1 MNIAISGATGFIG
14 SALSET
20 LKEHGHSVTA
30 LTREDFS
37 GGVNHL
43 IQKLEGV
50 HGVVNL
56 AGAPILKRWTD
67 AWKLTIYQSRVETT
81 SLLVAAINGLEKAP
95 KVFIST
101 SATGIYDAVEV
112 HDEFSTSF
120 AKDFL
125 GEVCTDW
132 ESEAMK
138 VDRREVRLVILRLGI
153 VLARQGGALKQM
165 LLPFKLGL
173 GGKLGDGLQAMP
185 FIHLH
190 DLVNGIE
197 WALTTYGKKGIFNM
211 VAPQII
217 SNSQFTRLLAKAL
230 HRPAFMQVPQF
241 VLKVLYGEGAL
252 VLTGGQK
259 VVSARLKQEGF
270 AFKFPDME
278 SALKA
283 LFK

>member
-1 MNIAISGATGFIG
+1 MNIAISGATGLIG

-20 LKEHGHSVTA
+20 LKEHGHRVTM

-43 IQKLEGV
+43 TQKLEGM

-56 AGAPILKRWTD
+56 AGAPILKRWTPE
-67 AWKLTIYQSRVETT
+67 WKHTIYQSRVETT
-81 SLLVAAINGLEKAP
+81 SLLVAAINGLKKAP
-95 KVFIST
+95 KVFVSA
-101 SATGIYDAVEV
+101 SATGIYDTVEV
-112 HDEFSTSF
+112 HDEYSTAF

-138 VDRREVRLVILRLGI
+138 VDKRKVRLVILRLGI
-153 VLARQGGALKQM
+153 VLARQGGALKQL

-173 GGKLGDGLQAMP
+173 GGKVGDGLQAMP

-197 WALTTYGKKGIFNM
+197 WALTTHGKKGVFNM

-217 SNSQFTRLLAKAL
+217 SNGQFTRALGKAL
-230 HRPAFMQVPQF
+230 HRPTFMTVPQF
-241 VLKVLYGEGAL
+241 VLTTLYGEGAS
-252 VLTGGQK
+252 VLTQGQK
-259 VVSARLKQEGF
+259 VVSARLKEEGF
-270 AFKFPDME
+270 VFEFPDVE
-278 SALKA
+278 LALKD
-283 LFK
+283 LVK